1 MDSVLS
7 LTLELGVLMLVLPL
21 TELVSMEPPTVLLLT
36 LVIGLDTVLLL
47 LLTMVLEPGALMLML
62 LMPVPTLVLGTL
74 TMLELTV
81 LPPITLPSVTTDMAT
96 LVLMA
101 ITHLPFLSE
110 ITDMALTVLGEPPP
124 TLVPGPVIG
133 PEPTVLPLMLE
144 KVSGTPLLML
154 GLVLSTL
161 PPPMVL
167 MTGPPLAL
175 LLSTLPPFPD
185 GLEII
190 PTTC

>member
-36 LVIGLDTVLLL
+36 LVIGPDTVPL

-62 LMPVPTLVLGTL
+62 LMPVPTLVLGTP
-74 TMLELTV
+74 TGLELTV
-81 LPPITLPSVTTDMAT
+81 LPPITLPSVTTDLAT

-124 TLVPGPVIG
+124 TLVPGPAIG
-133 PEPTVLPLMLE
+133 PEPTVLPLMPE

-175 LLSTLPPFPD
+175 LPSTLPPFPD